1 MSAATN
7 VFLPGAEEKES
18 AANYNFKHFRSKHLL
33 LDAWATIRGKG
44 VQPGEPG
51 PDFTMPVVGGGS
63 VTLSDLRDRPVLLH
77 FGSFT

>member
-33 LDAWATIRGKG
+33 LDAWATISGKG

-51 PDFTMPVVGGGS
+51 PISPCLLS
-63 VTLSDLRDRPVLLH
+63 VAVLLL
-77 FGSFT
+77 